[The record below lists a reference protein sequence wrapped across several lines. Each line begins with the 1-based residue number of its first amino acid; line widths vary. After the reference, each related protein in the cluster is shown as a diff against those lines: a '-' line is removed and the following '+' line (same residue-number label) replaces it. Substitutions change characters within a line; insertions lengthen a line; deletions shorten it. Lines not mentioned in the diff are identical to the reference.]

1 MKTGLAVLAA
11 LIGSADAKG
20 KSPKTTF
27 NTPAEGD
34 IEVKGELYFFK
45 HPTSGKPYVNINVS
59 LKKIELKD
67 GFALCFGFAPESATG
82 KDLIDGKAGF
92 PLNFKIPKLKEGKGI
107 SYPKAYNDPKFKFKD
122 C

>member
-20 KSPKTTF
+20 KSPKTDFGT
-27 NTPAEGD
+27 AEGD
-34 IEVKGELYFFK
+34 NIEVKGELYFFK

-67 GFALCFGFAPESATG
+67 GLALCFGFAPESATG

-92 PLNFKIPKLKEGKGI
+92 PINFKIPKLKAGTGM
-107 SYPKAYNDPKFKFKD
+107 SFPKAYNDPKFKFKD